1 MDLTIAELLGVPMED
16 WSEWIEQ
23 RRFSMS
29 ELGEIERRLWELPA
43 AA

>member
-23 RRFSMS
+23 LRYSMS
-29 ELGEIERRLWELPA
+29 QLGEIERRMSELPA